1 MVWYMARIYAHSG
14 LPVTDRRIDGLMAD
28 FSGLDNLEN
37 IVEKVIQRLSL
48 KDNVQLQA
56 NLVRSGHMSMQDFD
70 GMFAELV
77 RAELGKTLGIIRAQA
92 VRKAMSAGAGSAFSG
107 VMRRMY
113 KGEFAGNIN
122 IAGHRGRIS
131 SRSRVV
137 EEPDGGR
144 SGIRRHR
151 TVKNRTKQLREY
163 YGPDRDF
170 ILRILEEGRDTFT
183 ATSDGPTGRFSMAT
197 WGKRGAIAPRNWFFH
212 SMKSDMEEAAQQLGN
227 TLMGAVET
235 WVEQQFTEEKE

>member
-1 MVWYMARIYAHSG
+1 MARTYAHSG

-48 KDNVQLQA
+48 KDNVTQQA
-56 NLVRSGHMSMQDFD
+56 DLVRRGHMSMQDFD
-70 GMFAELV
+70 GMFSELV
-77 RAELGKTLGIIRAQA
+77 RIELGKTLGVLRAKA
-92 VRKAMSAGAGSAFSG
+92 VKKAMSAGAGSASSG

-113 KGEFAGNIN
+113 RGEYAGNIN
-122 IAGHRGRIS
+122 IAGHHGRIS

-137 EEPDGGR
+137 EEPTGGK

-151 TVKNRTKQLREY
+151 TVKPRTQQLREY

-170 ILRILEEGRDTFT
+170 ILRILDNGRDTYT
-183 ATSDGPTGRFSMAT
+183 ATPEGPTGKFSMAT
-197 WGKRGAIAPRNWFFH
+197 YGKRGAISPRNWFFH
-212 SMKSDMEEAAQQLGN
+212 SMKSDMEEAANQLGQ
-227 TLMGAVET
+227 TLMGSVET
-235 WVEQQFTEEKE
+235 WVEQQFTEK